1 MEAQSTADVEQFV
14 RSLTELHQVV
24 DAGAESSALL
34 QAVVSEAA
42 RLLDADSATL
52 VMLDDDREQLVM
64 SASHGLTAGQIAQL
78 AFRPGEG
85 VIGWVVAHGEA
96 VVIENTAHDE
106 RFIPMVSP
114 SRPVQ
119 SMLAVP
125 LKVRQRTIGVLC
137 ASHEEIGRFSEAHRS
152 LLSFLASST
161 ALALDNARLYRLAL
175 TDPLTGLHNRQHL
188 TERLREEVDRSHRYG
203 QPLSVLMID
212 LDRFAS
218 INDAHGRTVGDAM
231 LRTVAKRLHNALR
244 EVDLLARYDGQVF
257 VAVLPNTNR
266 IGAERAADR
275 MLEVVRYKPI
285 DAAGGRLTLTA
296 SAGGAVLGPREEARD
311 LLVRAE
317 AALFQ
322 AKSQGRD
329 RAVFNWLCFASVS

>member
-1 MEAQSTADVEQFV
+1 MGAQSTADVEQFV

-34 QAVVSEAA
+34 QAVVTEAA
-42 RLLDADSATL
+42 RLLEADSATL
-52 VMLDDDREQLVM
+52 LMLDDDREQLVM
-64 SASHGLTAGQIAQL
+64 SASHGLTASQAAQL
-78 AFRPGEG
+78 TFRPGEG
-85 VIGWVVAHGEA
+85 VTGWVVKHGEA
-96 VVIENTAHDE
+96 AVIVNTAQDD
-106 RFIPMVSP
+106 RFLPMVSP
-114 SRPVQ
+114 SRPVH

-137 ASHEEIGRFSEAHRS
+137 ASHGDVGWFTEGHRS
-152 LLSFLASST
+152 LLAFLASST

-203 QPLSVLMID
+203 QPLSVLMLD
-212 LDRFAS
+212 LDRFTS
-218 INDAHGRTVGDAM
+218 INTAYGRPIGDTV
-231 LRTVAKRLHNALR
+231 LRALAKRLHGALR

-266 IGAERAADR
+266 AGAERAADR
-275 MLEVVRYKPI
+275 MLEVVRHHPI
-285 DAAGGRLTLTA
+285 DTAAGRLTMTA
-296 SAGGAVLGPREEARD
+296 SAGGAVLGPREETRD